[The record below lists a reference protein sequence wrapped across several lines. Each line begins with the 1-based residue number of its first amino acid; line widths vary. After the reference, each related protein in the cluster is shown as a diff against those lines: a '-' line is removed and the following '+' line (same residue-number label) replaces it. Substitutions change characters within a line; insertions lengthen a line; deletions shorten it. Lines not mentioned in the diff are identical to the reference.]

1 MIKSKERVLNH
12 LYNRTIYEE
21 KVRKK
26 AMEVKGHLDNFMEN
40 ELNRPPTPN
49 EFEGITTDITL
60 GEAAKLSAAASLRF
74 NPAYSELRTGERF
87 GKTQEFKLATAEE
100 TEFKEVYDAQFK
112 EVPIWTFYEYLRAYH
127 VIEIIIGFLIT
138 IGVYVWLK

>member
-26 AMEVKGHLDNFMEN
+26 AMEVKRRLDNFMEN
-40 ELNRPPTPN
+40 ELNRPSMPN
-49 EFEGITTDITL
+49 EFEGIVNYTEITVCPPH
-60 GEAAKLSAAASLRF
+60 RTF
-74 NPAYSELRTGERF
+74 NLDEFIKEEPEIYQQLCETG
-87 GKTQEFKLATAEE
+87 
-100 TEFKEVYDAQFK
+100 FK

-127 VIEIIIGFLIT
+127 VIEITVGFLIT
-138 IGVYVWLK
+138 MGVYVWLK